1 MGHLAGASPLIISE
15 LLLEQLLLVYRTL
28 PNSLSL
34 FLWCALQL
42 GQLSEMVVLVRGE
55 LAMNARIAVGALTVI
70 DVHARDVM
78 KKLIVEEVHT
88 SQS

>member
-1 MGHLAGASPLIISE
+1 
-15 LLLEQLLLVYRTL
+15 
-28 PNSLSL
+28 
-34 FLWCALQL
+34 
-42 GQLSEMVVLVRGE
+42 MVVLVRGE

-88 SQS
+88 SQP